1 MITGRCAAMRRLAI
15 VAGIPLVL
23 LSSTAIPAMADSAFA
38 GADLV
43 VAQTLGDRELTVV
56 LRRVTSV
63 PGPLSV
69 DLITHAGTAPGRLAL
84 EVTPTG
90 TTSAAPGSSAP
101 GAPTAKATVEL
112 GAQAGSYSA
121 AVPVDRPGP
130 WELAIGDGQRTARI
144 PFVVTKQIV
153 SPPERVA
160 YGGLITAGAQLVASG
175 IVAAR
180 VLRGGWALVPAGGA
194 LAAVSVAVTAA
205 LLTPSLPLP
214 PQPGS
219 QIDPSVDN
227 VGDPYALK
235 KPLIT
240 EYSRPPVTL
249 TLHGAALVGGIAA
262 DVDLELT
269 DGSTGLP
276 VDDLIVHD
284 DALLHLLVIGPTGQ
298 LWHLHPIRTAPG
310 RYQQHLV
317 VPVPGHYAVSAE
329 MVRRGGGVQ
338 GVRAATGFNAVAAS
352 SPGASATG
360 PAANLVHIDGSSLA
374 ATTSVG
380 STRVS
385 LITTRPV
392 AGVPVTVAARV
403 GEIADLQLWLGMV
416 GHMIVTGPLPAT
428 NTNDIGTAV
437 QSAPVWAHAHSMG
450 GVLASAPSMA
460 AMTMTNPTDGVDN
473 PMDAMM
479 AMNPVN
485 GDSAPDETV
494 AGYGPD
500 VPFTFTFP
508 AAGQYRLW
516 VQVER
521 DYTLLT
527 IPVVIDVVDGSA
539 VQGIRP

>member
-1 MITGRCAAMRRLAI
+1 
-15 VAGIPLVL
+15 
-23 LSSTAIPAMADSAFA
+23 
-38 GADLV
+38 
-43 VAQTLGDRELTVV
+43 
-56 LRRVTSV
+56 
-63 PGPLSV
+63 
-69 DLITHAGTAPGRLAL
+69 
-84 EVTPTG
+84 
-90 TTSAAPGSSAP
+90 
-101 GAPTAKATVEL
+101 
-112 GAQAGSYSA
+112 
-121 AVPVDRPGP
+121 
-130 WELAIGDGQRTARI
+130 
-144 PFVVTKQIV
+144 
-153 SPPERVA
+153 
-160 YGGLITAGAQLVASG
+160 
-175 IVAAR
+175 
-180 VLRGGWALVPAGGA
+180 VPAGGA

-219 QIDPSVDN
+219 QVDPSVDN
-227 VGDPYALK
+227 VSDPYALK
-235 KPLIT
+235 KPLLT
-240 EYSRPPVTL
+240 EYSRPPITL
-249 TLHGAALVGGIAA
+249 TLHGAALAAGIAA

-338 GVRAATGFNAVAAS
+338 EVRAATGFNAVAAF

-360 PAANLVHIDGSSLA
+360 PAANLVHLDASSLA
-374 ATTSVG
+374 ATTAVG

-403 GEIADLQLWLGMV
+403 GEIAHLQLWLGMV
-416 GHMIVTGPLPAT
+416 GHMIVTGPLPTT
-428 NTNDIGTAV
+428 NTNGIGTAV

-450 GVLASAPSMA
+450 GVLASAHSMA
-460 AMTMTNPTDGVDN
+460 GMTMTNPTDGADN

-479 AMNPVN
+479 AMNPLN

-494 AGYGPD
+494 AGYGPE

-539 VQGIRP
+539 VQGMRP